1 MTVPYKRK
9 HDADSLFDARNGGEG
24 VSEYMSQLLINS
36 SDQPRKR
43 RTMTQA
49 PRRNGRESASE
60 TESISGADSD
70 SDGESDDDE
79 DDEDD
84 DDDEE
89 EEEEDDDD
97 VGSDPAKAGVIE
109 KLTLKNFMCHDSFE
123 LKLGPQLNFI
133 IGRNGSGKSAILT
146 GISVGLGAKATDTNR
161 GSTIRDLIKDGK
173 STSRITVVL
182 KNEGSDAYKP
192 DVFGKKIIIERKLQR
207 SGSNTYSIKNEA
219 GKVVSNKKSVLDEI
233 LYKFSITIDNP
244 LAFLSQDKAREFLT
258 SSSDKNK
265 YEYFMDGAFITD
277 ILENYTSISN
287 NVQVLDNK
295 VRQAEEYTKVAKQE
309 YKAIA
314 KVHNAHRT
322 NDALRNKLEMLNA
335 KIYWFNV
342 QTIEKKIDQE
352 NRQKDTCL
360 QEIEQ
365 AKNQI
370 DVCEKEI
377 EAKIPRKDAADQQV
391 KEVESQ
397 IKDIVEEFEGLRSK
411 RSEMKS
417 ELEIN
422 KKETKKNIDEMNSL
436 KEDITRTETKIEQ
449 ERRRIQELQ
458 GGNKEKMAE
467 ELEKLNSE
475 IDELESQLENLK
487 KQLVEMQ
494 DNPDPELRS
503 VSQQREKSRQK
514 IADLQNQKRQLEK
527 ESVSKY
533 SPWGSRMAELIKSIK
548 RHPDWVQE
556 PIGPIG
562 SYIHVKNQYNNWK
575 PLLSTILNK
584 TLDSFIVTNEGDR
597 SRLDRLL
604 KQYQIRSNIIVKKTE
619 RLNYASGKADSAFT
633 TVLDM
638 LNVENDTIL
647 YALIDINSIEK
658 NVIVESASEAR
669 DSCRRRNVQNSLVL
683 FRKDSGHR
691 MSYQNNTFRQDP
703 IYYQNGMAKFGVAN
717 MSDLISDLQRELDEE
732 HRHQND
738 LERRARSIKMK
749 LDAKRDNLVSESR
762 AIKRNLDQLKRNRST
777 LEDQLE
783 VEVDYSN
790 ITTLEAR
797 IEDNNEQ
804 IRRLVALNEA
814 LLENLSQMNENYK
827 DLKQQIEDCKSKKVK
842 HETIREKFVKQLV
855 EIETEIETQ
864 EDLKKRYL
872 YKITELEDRIKRADD
887 ILAEG
892 NRKLEEFVAKAEEHC
907 SRDRV
912 TIYPNDTQET
922 IAQDYQ
928 ETRFDL
934 ERAESALGTSLEEVL
949 DQLEKAKAKC
959 DKAEGE
965 LESLSSASRKLNA
978 EVNARFNFLH
988 TTIQSSI
995 QEAKRTFE
1003 KAMWLRGF
1011 QGTLKFD
1018 FAEKTLQLNVQTGN
1032 DEKKRTVESLSGGE
1046 KSFSQI
1052 ALLLSIWKV
1061 MNSRIRGLDEFD
1073 VYMDS
1078 VNRSISIKL
1087 LLKELKRYPK
1097 SQNIFIT
1104 PQDIAVVGELN
1115 DKGVKIHKMSAPRE
1129 E

>member
-49 PRRNGRESASE
+49 PSRNGRESASE

-84 DDDEE
+84 DDDDEE
-89 EEEEDDDD
+89 EDDDDD

-219 GKVVSNKKSVLDEI
+219 GKVV
-233 LYKFSITIDNP
+233 
-244 LAFLSQDKAREFLT
+244 EFLT

-370 DVCEKEI
+370 D
-377 EAKIPRKDAADQQV
+377 DAADQQV

-669 DSCRRRNVQNSLVL
+669 DSCRRRNT
-683 FRKDSGHR
+683 R
-691 MSYQNNTFRQDP
+691 SYILP
-703 IYYQNGMAKFGVAN
+703 KWNGKFGVAN

-842 HETIREKFVKQLV
+842 HETIREKFVKQ
-855 EIETEIETQ
+855 
-864 EDLKKRYL
+864 
-872 YKITELEDRIKRADD
+872 IKRADD

-988 TTIQSSI
+988 TIIQSSI